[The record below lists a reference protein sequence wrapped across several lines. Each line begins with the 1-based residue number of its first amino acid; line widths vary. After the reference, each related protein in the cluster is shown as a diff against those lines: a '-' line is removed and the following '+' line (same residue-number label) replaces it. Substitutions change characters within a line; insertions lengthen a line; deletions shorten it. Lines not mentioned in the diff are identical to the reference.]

1 MSSDA
6 EDLVAFLHEKNKP
19 EVCLQ
24 QCVLLAAIN
33 AVHRIAVVVGAAV
46 AAAAAAAAVT
56 ICITLVASN
65 SLASND

>member
-33 AVHRIAVVVGAAV
+33 AVHRIAVVVGAAAV
-46 AAAAAAAAVT
+46 AAAAAVT
-56 ICITLVASN
+56 ICITLVLSN